1 MYDLLTVGDV
11 TIDLYFKGK
20 DLTMKDGRFN
30 LAVGGKY
37 QPDEFYE
44 GLGGDA
50 ANVSIGASSFGLNC
64 VILAKLGENVFKQI
78 VLQKLVNKRISTE
91 FLLYERGFTNLSSIL
106 LTPQGE
112 RTIIHYATHGSPLNL
127 SELQKK
133 YLTKAQAL
141 YMGNLP
147 GIKLDEQIQL
157 CKLFKALGK
166 PVFINLTHDDL
177 GSRTNLDRLV
187 LLSDC
192 LILNTYE
199 YAEFVGKNREKI
211 DFTKDQSSSLG
222 MAGKIL
228 IITDAAAGSYG
239 YFGGRVFCQKAVKV
253 SSIIDST
260 GAGDAYTAGFIAT
273 YMKTK
278 DIERAMQEGSNYA
291 AKILQKLGAN

>member
-1 MYDLLTVGDV
+1 MYDLLTLGDV

-30 LAVGGKY
+30 LAIGGKY
-37 QPDEFYE
+37 TPDQFYE

-50 ANVSIGASSFGLNC
+50 ANVSIGASTLGLNC
-64 VILAKLGENVFKQI
+64 AILAKLGENVFKQI

-91 FLLYERGFTNLSSIL
+91 FLLYERGFTNISSIL
-106 LTPQGE
+106 LSPQGE

-127 SELQKK
+127 SELQRK

-147 GIKLDEQIQL
+147 GIKLAEQIQL
-157 CKLFKALGK
+157 CKLFKTMGK
-166 PVFINLTHDDL
+166 PVFINLTLDDL
-177 GSRTNLDRLV
+177 GSRASLDML
-187 LLSDC
+187 LHLSDC
-192 LILNTYE
+192 LILNTHE
-199 YAEFVGKNREKI
+199 YGEFIGKTREKI
-211 DFTKDQSSSLG
+211 DFTKDQSSTLG

-228 IITDAAAGSYG
+228 IITDAAGGSYG
-239 YFGGRVFCQKAVKV
+239 YFGGKVFHRKAAKV
-253 SSIIDST
+253 SQIIDST
-260 GAGDAYTAGFIAT
+260 GAGDGYTAGFIAI